1 MLVSGEKFSYSK
13 GKVVNKN
20 HVPSY
25 YKVQR
30 RIYRVDGF
38 SKILRV
44 KID

>member
-13 GKVVNKN
+13 GKVVNED

-25 YKVQR
+25 YKVQH